1 MPIEKLDHYSIR
13 TTDLDATRLFY
24 VDVMGFEVGPRP
36 DFPFP
41 GVWLY
46 QGGIAVVHVIG
57 IDPNDAS
64 GLMEYLGDRDQGA
77 GGGTGMIDH
86 VAFLC
91 SDIDGV
97 RTRIEG
103 AGLAFKERQ
112 VPALH
117 LRQIFVND
125 PSGVV
130 VELNFP
136 GVAVAA

>member
-1 MPIEKLDHYSIR
+1 MPVNKLDHYSIR
-13 TTDLDATRLFY
+13 TTDLDATREFY
-24 VDVMGFEVGPRP
+24 TAVLGFEVGPRP
-36 DFPFP
+36 NFPFP

-57 IDPNDAS
+57 IDPNDSS
-64 GLMEYLGDRDQGA
+64 GLMDYLGDRDQGDKT
-77 GGGTGMIDH
+77 GTGMIDH

-97 RTRIEG
+97 RTKIQAASLE
-103 AGLAFKERQ
+103 FKERQ
-112 VPALH
+112 VPALD

-136 GVAVAA
+136 GVAAAA